1 MATEFTDQKDASNP
15 SIVFIFAVDI
25 ISEWLQDDSD
35 CEFETENWDTNSTT
49 ITFQKNEISYTLLRT
64 TVQQIYPFVLEDEFD
79 EAFEVNIYD
88 TVSHQKIINDNTLI
102 KVINVTPKN
111 KEIHLTIEIA
121 DLPAL
126 PIVCDNGSYSIKIGF
141 SGDDVST
148 AVFPNVIGT
157 TRQSGVM
164 IGMVHRDFVGDE
176 AKSKRAIL
184 SPLKCPMDENRQI
197 SSWNDMERVW
207 NHSFYNECRIQ
218 PEEHRILLTDSPL
231 NSKSNR
237 KKMVQC
243 MFESFNTPACYVEY
257 QPILALIASHRK
269 TGIVLDSGWKMTE
282 CTPIYNGKII
292 KEAVNV
298 SYFGGRDITK
308 YLSQI
313 LNDSEGNHSFSTDA
327 DMEIVR
333 DIKETLCYAKSKLG
347 TELNMP
353 NDFYNCSKEYA
364 YDFGDI
370 DSWQTVN
377 SVVRLSNAQRYMPVE
392 CLFNPLLMGKD
403 NCDGFHEL
411 IYKSIVK
418 CDVNIQSELLNN
430 IVLCGG
436 NTMFPFM
443 TERLTY
449 ELENIKHNNE
459 IVVNGYVRRYNNKKL
474 LYSDIMYL
482 LYKYSITNLK
492 VIAPERRKYTSSVWI
507 GGSILTNRAIFN
519 NKWITKAEYD
529 EFGPDIVDKK
539 CI

>member
-15 SIVFIFAVDI
+15 STVFIFTVDL

-35 CEFETENWDTNSTT
+35 CEWEIENWDTNSKT
-49 ITFQKNEISYTLLRT
+49 ITFAKNEITYTLLHT
-64 TVQQIYPFVLEDEFD
+64 TIQQIYPFVVEEEFD
-79 EAFEVNIYD
+79 EEFEVNIYD
-88 TVSHQKIINDNTLI
+88 TVSHQKIINDKTLI
-102 KVINVTPKN
+102 KVINATPKN
-111 KEIHLTIEIA
+111 KEINLTIEIA
-121 DLPAL
+121 DLPL
-126 PIVCDNGSYSIKIGF
+126 RPIVCDNGSHFIKIGF
-141 SGDDVST
+141 SGDNVPK
-148 AVFPNVIGT
+148 ALFPNVIGT
-157 TRQSGVM
+157 TRQTGVM
-164 IGMVHRDFVGDE
+164 VGMVHRDFVGDE
-176 AKSKRAIL
+176 AQSKRAML
-184 SPLKCPMDENRQI
+184 DPLKCPMDEKREI
-197 SSWNDMERVW
+197 SSWDDMERVW
-207 NHSFYNECRIQ
+207 HHSLYNECRIQ
-218 PEEHRILLTDSPL
+218 PEEHCILLTDSPL

-308 YLSQI
+308 YLSK
-313 LNDSEGNHSFSTDA
+313 NGMDNYE
-327 DMEIVR
+327 MEIVR
-333 DIKETLCYAKSKLG
+333 EIKEILCYAKNEMGINVKLKKG
-347 TELNMP
+347 AILK
-353 NDFYNCSKEYA
+353 D
-364 YDFGDI
+364 G
-370 DSWQTVN
+370 
-377 SVVRLSNAQRYMPVE
+377 SVIKLSNVQRYMPVE
-392 CLFNPLLMGKD
+392 CLFNPKLMGKD

>member
-1 MATEFTDQKDASNP
+1 MATSESISFADEKDE
-15 SIVFIFAVDI
+15 SIVFILAVEI
-25 ISEWLQDDSD
+25 TSVWLEED
-35 CEFETENWDTNSTT
+35 EFEIGNWDTSTKT
-49 ITFQKNEISYTLLRT
+49 IKLKKNEITYTLLHGKI
-64 TVQQIYPFVLEDEFD
+64 QQTYPFILELSDE
-79 EAFEVNIYD
+79 ETQQYYEVNIYD
-88 TVSHQKIINDNTLI
+88 TDSQQQIINDHTLNE
-102 KVINVTPKN
+102 VMTTTTHKN
-111 KEIHLTIEIA
+111 KEINLTLEIA
-121 DLPAL
+121 DRIS
-126 PIVCDNGSYSIKIGF
+126 PIVCDNGSHFIKAGF
-141 SGDDVST
+141 GGDDAPR
-148 AVFPNVIGT
+148 AVFPNIIGIPKHNYMN
-157 TRQSGVM
+157 RYSMMKNHYIGDAAQSK
-164 IGMVHRDFVGDE
+164 IG
-176 AKSKRAIL
+176 IL
-184 SPLKCPMDENRQI
+184 SLKCPMDEKRQI
-197 SSWNDMERVW
+197 NSFDDMEKVW
-207 NHSFYNECRIQ
+207 HHSFYNECRID
-218 PEEHRILLTDSPL
+218 PEENSILLTDSVL
-231 NSKSNR
+231 NPKSNR
-237 KKMVQC
+237 EKMVQI

-308 YLSQI
+308 YLSK
-313 LNDSEGNHSFSTDA
+313 NGMDNYE
-327 DMEIVR
+327 MEIVR
-333 DIKETLCYAKSKLG
+333 EIKEILCYAKNEMGINVKLKKG
-347 TELNMP
+347 AILK
-353 NDFYNCSKEYA
+353 D
-364 YDFGDI
+364 G
-370 DSWQTVN
+370 
-377 SVVRLSNAQRYMPVE
+377 SVIKLSNVQRYMPVE
-392 CLFNPLLMGKD
+392 CLFNPKLMGKD